1 MARGIA
7 RGAAG
12 ADGDLMAKVRV
23 DIGLF
28 AHNEA
33 AGIAEMLA
41 QLSGQ
46 DVRAAGHDV
55 RVHVLCNG
63 CADDTVMRA
72 QFAAP
77 EGFVVH
83 DLAEGG
89 KSRTWNRFVHH
100 LARRDADVLVFCDTG
115 IRWPDAGAL
124 RRLVDGVVARP
135 DLHVLNSQPIK
146 DIAVAGTSGLAERL
160 IAASA
165 GGLDDWRTSICGQLY
180 AMPGAAARRYI
191 LPIGLPVEDGFL
203 HAMVVTDRFTAADD
217 DSRIDGLE
225 GAWHIYPSERTM
237 GGLIRHQ
244 TRLVV
249 GSAIN
254 AAVFRH
260 LKAEGF
266 ERIARELSRAAAD
279 EDWLPGVLRLR
290 LPRLPYAYVPVH
302 FAIKRFSRRLPGKS
316 LPRRIVL
323 KILGFG
329 FDVIVYMN
337 AQMKMAR
344 GVGAGHW

>member
-1 MARGIA
+1 MAG
-7 RGAAG
+7 
-12 ADGDLMAKVRV
+12 LRV

-28 AHNEA
+28 VQNEA
-33 AGIAEMLA
+33 AGIADMLGHLA
-41 QLSGQ
+41 GQ
-46 DVRAAGHDV
+46 DVFGAGMDV

-63 CADDTVMRA
+63 CMDDTVMRA
-72 QFAAP
+72 QFVAP

-83 DLAEGG
+83 DLPEGG

-115 IRWPDAGAL
+115 IRWPDAGAV
-124 RRLVDGVVARP
+124 RRLVEGIVARP
-135 DLHVLNSQPIK
+135 ELHVLNSEPVK
-146 DIAVAGTSGLAERL
+146 DIAVTGAQTSIERL
-160 IAASA
+160 IVASA
-165 GGLDDWRTSICGQLY
+165 GGLHDWRTNICGQFY

-217 DSRIDGLE
+217 YSPIDGLE

-279 EDWLPGVLRLR
+279 ETWLPGVLRLR
-290 LPRLPYAYVPVH
+290 LPRLPYAYVPLH
-302 FAIKRFSRRLPGKS
+302 FAVKRLGRRLPGKG
-316 LPRRIVL
+316 LLARTGL
-323 KILGFG
+323 KALGIG
-329 FDVIVYMN
+329 FDMIVYVN

-344 GVGAGHW
+344 GAGAGHW

>member
-1 MARGIA
+1 MG
-7 RGAAG
+7 
-12 ADGDLMAKVRV
+12 MVRV
-23 DIGLF
+23 EIGLF
-28 AHNEA
+28 AQNEA
-33 AGIAEMLA
+33 VGIADMLSHLA
-41 QLSGQ
+41 GQ
-46 DVRAAGHDV
+46 DVFGAGFDV
-55 RVHVLCNG
+55 QVHVLCNG
-63 CADDTVMRA
+63 CEDDTVMQA

-89 KSRTWNRFVHH
+89 KSRTWNAFVHR
-100 LARRDADVLVFCDTG
+100 LARRDANVLLFVDTG

-124 RRLVDGVVARP
+124 KRLVEGVQARP

-146 DIAVAGTSGLAERL
+146 DIAVDGPQGMVERL

-165 GGLDDWRTSICGQLY
+165 GGLDDWRSSICGQFY
-180 AMPGAAARRYI
+180 AMPGDAARRYI

-217 DSRIDGLE
+217 NSRIDGLE
-225 GAWHIYPSERTM
+225 GAWHIYPSERTVA
-237 GGLIRHQ
+237 GLIRHQ

-266 ERIARELSRAAAD
+266 ERIARELSKAAAD

-290 LPRLPYAYVPVH
+290 LPRLPYAYVPLH
-302 FAIKRFSRRLPGKS
+302 FAVKRAGRRMPGTGLVRRLCLK
-316 LPRRIVL
+316 VL
-323 KILGFG
+323 GVG
-329 FDVIVYMN
+329 FDVIVYLN

>member
-1 MARGIA
+1 MAG
-7 RGAAG
+7 
-12 ADGDLMAKVRV
+12 LRV

-28 AHNEA
+28 AHNEG
-33 AGIAEMLA
+33 AGIADMMAHLV
-41 QLSGQ
+41 GQ
-46 DVRAAGHDV
+46 DVFASDCDV
-55 RVHVLCNG
+55 QVHVLCNG
-63 CADDTVMRA
+63 CVDDTVPKA

-83 DLAEGG
+83 DLREGG
-89 KSRTWNRFVHH
+89 KSRSWNQFVHH
-100 LARRDADVLVFCDTG
+100 LARRDADVMVFCDTG
-115 IRWPDAGAL
+115 IRWPGVAAI
-124 RRLVDGVVARP
+124 RRLVEGVVARP
-135 DLHVLNSQPIK
+135 DLHVLNSEPVK
-146 DIAVAGTSGLAERL
+146 DIAVDGPQGPVQRL

-165 GGLDDWRTSICGQLY
+165 GGLDDWRRAICGQFY
-180 AMPGAAARRYI
+180 AMPGPVARRYI

-217 DSRIDGLE
+217 EGRIDGLE
-225 GAWHIYPSERTM
+225 GAWHIYPSERTVA
-237 GGLIRHQ
+237 GLIRHQ

-266 ERIARELSRAAAD
+266 ERIARELSKAAAD
-279 EDWLPGVLRLR
+279 EDWLPRVLRLR
-290 LPRLPYAYVPVH
+290 LPRLPYAYVPFH
-302 FAIKRFSRRLPGKS
+302 FAVKRIGQRIPGKGL
-316 LPRRIVL
+316 LPRIGL
-323 KILGFG
+323 KVIGVS
-329 FDVIVYMN
+329 FDVIVYLN

>member
-1 MARGIA
+1 MQA
-7 RGAAG
+7 
-12 ADGDLMAKVRV
+12 VRV

-28 AHNEA
+28 AQNEA
-33 AGIAEMLA
+33 AAIVPMLA
-41 QLSGQ
+41 HLAGQ
-46 DVRAAGHDV
+46 DVLTAAGYDV

-63 CADDTVMRA
+63 CVDDTVPKA
-72 QFAAP
+72 QLAAP
-77 EGFVVH
+77 EGFRVH
-83 DLAEGG
+83 DLPEGG

-115 IRWPDAGAL
+115 IRWPDAGAV
-124 RRLVDGVVARP
+124 RRLVDGVLARP
-135 DLHVLNSQPIK
+135 ELHVLNSQPVK
-146 DIAVAGTSGLAERL
+146 DIAVEGPQGVVQRL

-165 GGLDDWRTSICGQLY
+165 GGLDDWRMSICGQFY

-217 DSRIDGLE
+217 YSLIDGLE
-225 GAWHIYPSERTM
+225 GAWHIYPSERTIV
-237 GGLIRHQ
+237 GLIRHQ

-290 LPRLPYAYVPVH
+290 LPRLPYAYVPIH
-302 FAIKRFSRRLPGKS
+302 FAVKRFRRRMTGRS
-316 LPRRIVL
+316 LPARVLL
-323 KILGFG
+323 KILGVG
-329 FDVIVYMN
+329 FDLIVYLN

>member
-1 MARGIA
+1 MPG
-7 RGAAG
+7 
-12 ADGDLMAKVRV
+12 LRV
-23 DIGLF
+23 EIGLF
-28 AHNEA
+28 AQNEA
-33 AGIAEMLA
+33 AGIADMLTHLA
-41 QLSGQ
+41 GQ
-46 DVRAAGHDV
+46 DVFGAGFNV
-55 RVHVLCNG
+55 QVHVLCNG
-63 CADDTVMRA
+63 CEDDTVPRA

-77 EGFVVH
+77 EGWLVH
-83 DLAEGG
+83 DLPEGG

-100 LARRDADVLVFCDTG
+100 LAGRDADVLLFCDTG
-115 IRWPDAGAL
+115 IRWPDVGAI
-124 RRLVDGVVARP
+124 RRLVEGVLARP
-135 DLHVLNSQPIK
+135 DLHVLNSEPVK
-146 DIAVAGTSGLAERL
+146 DIAVEGPRGLVERL
-160 IAASA
+160 TAVSA
-165 GGLDDWRTSICGQLY
+165 GGLDDWRSSICGQCY

-203 HAMVVTDRFTAADD
+203 HAMVVTDRFTDADD
-217 DSRIDGLE
+217 YSRIDGLE
-225 GAWHIYPSERTM
+225 GAWHIYHSERTV

-266 ERIARELSRAAAD
+266 ERIARELSKAAAD

-290 LPRLPYAYVPVH
+290 LPRLPYAYVPFH
-302 FAIKRFSRRLPGKS
+302 FAVKRFGRRMPGKG
-316 LPRRIVL
+316 LIQRIGL
-323 KILGFG
+323 KTMGVA
-329 FDVIVYMN
+329 FDVIVYLN

>member
-1 MARGIA
+1 MAA
-7 RGAAG
+7 
-12 ADGDLMAKVRV
+12 LRV

-28 AHNEA
+28 AQNEA
-33 AGIAEMLA
+33 AAIVPMLA
-41 QLSGQ
+41 HLAAQ
-46 DVRAAGHDV
+46 DVVTAGYDV

-63 CADDTVMRA
+63 CVDDTVSRA

-77 EGFVVH
+77 EGFRVH
-83 DLAEGG
+83 DLPDGG
-89 KSRTWNRFVHH
+89 KSRTWNQFVHH
-100 LARRDADVLVFCDTG
+100 LARKDADVLVFCDTG
-115 IRWPDAGAL
+115 IRWPDSGCIV
-124 RRLVDGVVARP
+124 RLVDGLMARP
-135 DLHVLNSQPIK
+135 DLHVLNSEPVK
-146 DIAVAGTSGLAERL
+146 DIAVEGPQSMVQRL

-165 GGLDDWRTSICGQLY
+165 GGLDDWHTSICGQFY

-217 DSRIDGLE
+217 YARIDGLE
-225 GAWHIYPSERTM
+225 GAWHIYPSEQTVA
-237 GGLIRHQ
+237 GLIRHQ

-266 ERIARELSRAAAD
+266 ERISRELSRAAAD

-290 LPRLPYAYVPVH
+290 LPRLPYAYVPFH
-302 FAIKRFSRRLPGKS
+302 FAFKRVGRRLPKQS
-316 LPRRIVL
+316 LPRRVLL
-323 KILGFG
+323 KILGVG
-329 FDVIVYMN
+329 FDLIVYLN

>member
-1 MARGIA
+1 M
-7 RGAAG
+7 GA
-12 ADGDLMAKVRV
+12 LRV

-28 AHNEA
+28 AQNEA
-33 AGIAEMLA
+33 AGIADMLA
-41 QLSGQ
+41 HLAGQ
-46 DVRAAGHDV
+46 DVFTAGWDV

-63 CADDTVMRA
+63 CEDDTVPRA

-77 EGFVVH
+77 EGFLVH

-89 KSRTWNRFVHH
+89 KSRTWNAFVHK

-115 IRWPDAGAL
+115 IRWPDTGAI
-124 RRLVDGVVARP
+124 RRLVEGVLARP
-135 DLHVLNSQPIK
+135 DLHVLNSEPVK
-146 DIAVAGTSGLAERL
+146 DIAVEGPKGMVERL

-165 GGLDDWRTSICGQLY
+165 GGLDDWRTSICGQFY
-180 AMPGAAARRYI
+180 VMPGAAARRYI

-217 DSRIDGLE
+217 YSRIDGLD
-225 GAWHIYPSERTM
+225 GAWHIYHSERTI

-266 ERIARELSRAAAD
+266 ERIAREVSKGAAD
-279 EDWLPGVLRLR
+279 EGWLPEVLRLR
-290 LPRLPYAYVPVH
+290 LPRLPYAYVPLH
-302 FAIKRFSRRLPGKS
+302 FAVKRVGRRMPGKG
-316 LPRRIVL
+316 LLQRVGLKVL
-323 KILGFG
+323 GLG
-329 FDVIVYMN
+329 FDVIVYLN